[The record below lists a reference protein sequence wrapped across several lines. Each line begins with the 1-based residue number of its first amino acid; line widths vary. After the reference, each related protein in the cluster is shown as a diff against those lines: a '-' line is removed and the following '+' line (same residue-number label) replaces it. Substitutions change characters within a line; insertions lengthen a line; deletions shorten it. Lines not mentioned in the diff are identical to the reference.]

1 MNDNNIRIIY
11 VIVGVLLLVVM
22 LRFMVAFRFVLFAVL
37 TLGGLGF
44 GAYWLYQYLQ
54 KRKKERKFRGTT
66 EGRITARLEEC
77 RNLLQENKEEMED
90 IRQNIQELETEQRKY
105 DTKLAT
111 KNWKDLQE
119 LIGGFKAELELRKS
133 KMQFY
138 QRCIEKLDQMLA
150 NHRLAKALEAKR
162 NKLESMQDEH
172 YESLA
177 KLEELK
183 SDVELDVFYLDTI
196 ENLSQRMLTSST
208 VDDALQLKQEL
219 EEMTRELE

>member
-11 VIVGVLLLVVM
+11 FLIGLLLLFV
-22 LRFMVAFRFVLFAVL
+22 LFRYLFAFRFLLLALLV
-37 TLGGLGF
+37 LGGLGF
-44 GAYWLYQYLQ
+44 GIYWLYQYLQ
-54 KRKKERKFRGTT
+54 KRKQDRIFRGTT

-77 RNLLQENKEEMED
+77 RTLLQENKGEMQD
-90 IRQNIQELETEQRKY
+90 IQQNIQELESEQRKY
-105 DTKLAT
+105 DTQLAT

-119 LIGGFKAELELRKS
+119 LIGGFKAELDLRRS

-138 QRCIEKLDQMLA
+138 QRCIEKLEQMLA
-150 NHRLAKALEAKR
+150 NHRLAKSLEAKR
-162 NKLESMQDEH
+162 DKLESLQDEH

-208 VDDALQLKQEL
+208 VDDALQLKKEL